1 MLFRKSPDS
10 NENKSISFA
19 DVFTHEL
26 DVIGRAREKR
36 QVPQRQRPLELDI
49 VGLSFSGG
57 GIRSATFN
65 LGVIQ
70 ALAKNNLLTWIDY
83 LSTVSGGGYIGSW
96 LSSWAYYVSQSSATL
111 HDNHIAE
118 IERALNAT
126 ARKIG
131 EPAEAPQIQFLRRY
145 SNYLTPRLGILSGD
159 TLAFV
164 ATYTRNLL
172 LNQIVLIAA
181 LLSLLLVPRAVG
193 LLFNKFASPFPNLTT
208 TYLCIVV
215 SAVLLLV
222 VFALVLFNAEFN
234 AAGKAADSKAESNAD
249 PTSDNPKPNQKL
261 TSSRAVVLGIAVPL
275 FLFCLTIAYLLW
287 KLVFEGSVPD
297 PLPVNLQ
304 LLIVALTIVGY
315 VGLWTAAT
323 LLTSPAPSHQS
334 PDSQVSTYLRWAPA
348 LWSAPAG
355 LAAGILI
362 LLGIDVMQWAVSTHP
377 DDGGWKWLVVF
388 GVPLAVILVLF
399 AGVIHLGLI
408 GRAYEDGLREWWA
421 RLGGV
426 VMAIATYW
434 FLLSLATLA
443 VPAWLES
450 LKDFIL
456 YGDHGWIT
464 RIWRILSALGI
475 TSLIAAWI
483 GGTFKG
489 LMAAKSPQTGPQ
501 LQAAGAPPSKTAE
514 FAARL
519 GPPIFAAGLVVLLSV
534 FLYFAVPI
542 NTTPAYVVISLALGL
557 YALSRFFGYR
567 LDVNEFSLHN
577 AYRNRIVR
585 CYLGA
590 THERRKPQPFTGF
603 DDSDNIYLDSLVDLA
618 APFHILNATL
628 NAVKGQELALQARKA
643 RSFVFTPLYSGFD
656 YSGDASTEA
665 SGQGKG
671 SYRLTKNC
679 SWKSRYPGARL
690 GTAMAISGAAASP
703 NMGHYTNGAVSFLL
717 TIFSVRLGWWLGNP
731 RIKKA
736 WESGQPRSSWRAIMN
751 ELTGNTNE
759 DQREVYLSD
768 GGHFE
773 NLGMYELVRR
783 RCRVIIASD
792 AGADPDR
799 VCNDLAAAIEKCR
812 VDFGAQIT
820 INIDAIRPAVSSL
833 PGDQGL
839 RLSKAPFVIGKI
851 RYPDDREGTLI
862 YLKPSLNADLP
873 QDVLAYARLA
883 QTFPHQSTIDQF
895 FDEAQ
900 FESYRALGF
909 ACASAAIDAITNA
922 VRA

>member
-1 MLFRKSPDS
+1 MFFQKSPNS
-10 NENKSISFA
+10 NEDKSISFA
-19 DVFTHEL
+19 EVFAHEL
-26 DVIGRAREKR
+26 EVIAGAREKR
-36 QVPQRQRPLELDI
+36 QVPKRQRPLNLDI

-96 LSSWAYYVSQSSATL
+96 LSSWAYYVSRSSTTL

-118 IERALNAT
+118 IEGSLNAT

-193 LLFNKFASPFPNLTT
+193 LLFNKFASPFPNPTT
-208 TYLCIVV
+208 TYLCIVF
-215 SAVLLLV
+215 SALLLLV
-222 VFALVLFNAEFN
+222 VFAQVLSNAEFN
-234 AAGKAADSKAESNAD
+234 SAGKAAGSKAESQAEPKSNTPKAD
-249 PTSDNPKPNQKL
+249 EKPA
-261 TSSRAVVLGIAVPL
+261 SPRAVVLGIAVPL

-287 KLVFEGSVPD
+287 KLVFEGFVPD
-297 PLPVNLQ
+297 PLPINLQ
-304 LLIVALTIVGY
+304 LLIVAFTLVGY

-323 LLTSPAPSHQS
+323 LLSPTPSHPS
-334 PDSQVSTYLRWAPA
+334 ADSQVSTYLRWAPA
-348 LWSAPAG
+348 LWSTPAG

-362 LLGIDVMQWAVSTHP
+362 VIGIDLMQWGVRTHP

-388 GVPLAVILVLF
+388 GVPLAVALVLF

-443 VPAWLES
+443 APAWLES

-456 YGDHGWIT
+456 YGDRRWIT
-464 RIWRILSALGI
+464 KIWRILSALGI

-501 LQAAGAPPSKTAE
+501 LQAGSAPTGKTAE
-514 FAARL
+514 LAARL
-519 GPPIFAAGLVVLLSV
+519 GPPIFAAGLIVLLSV

-542 NTTPAYVVISLALGL
+542 DTTPAYVVISLALGL

-590 THERRKPQPFTGF
+590 THEHRKPQPFTGF
-603 DDSDNIYLDSLVDLA
+603 DDSDNIYLDRLVDLG

-656 YSGDASTEA
+656 YSGDASTED

-671 SYRLTKNC
+671 SYRLTKHC

-812 VDFGAQIT
+812 VDFGTQIT
-820 INIDAIRPAVSSL
+820 INIDDIRPAVSSL
-833 PGDQGL
+833 PGDPGL
-839 RLSKAPFVIGKI
+839 LFSKTPFVVGHI
-851 RYPDDREGTLI
+851 RYPDDREGILI
-862 YLKPSLNADLP
+862 YLKPSLNAALP

-909 ACASAAIDAITNA
+909 ACASAAIDEITKA
-922 VRA
+922 VKA